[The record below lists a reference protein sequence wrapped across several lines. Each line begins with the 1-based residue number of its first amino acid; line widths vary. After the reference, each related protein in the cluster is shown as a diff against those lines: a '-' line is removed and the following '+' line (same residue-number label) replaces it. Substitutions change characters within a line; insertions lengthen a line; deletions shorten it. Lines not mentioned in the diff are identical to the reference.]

1 MKNNLSDLNNHL
13 FSMLEQLEDDEL
25 MEDPKQ
31 ADKLIKRA
39 GAMCKVSSQIL
50 QVASLQV
57 RAIKTAEECGLLN
70 EDMPALLATKDSKND
85 TKEETKKKL
94 LEVSSWD

>member
-13 FSMLEQLEDDEL
+13 FSMLEQLEDDEA
-25 MEDPKQ
+25 MQDPKE

-50 QVASLQV
+50 QVASIQV

-70 EDMPALLATKDSKND
+70 EDMPALLATKDSK
-85 TKEETKKKL
+85 TAKAETKKL
-94 LEVSSWD
+94 LEEARCQ

>member
-1 MKNNLSDLNNHL
+1 MARNKLTDLNDHL
-13 FSMLEQLEDDEL
+13 FGMLEMLEDDKA
-25 MEDPKQ
+25 MQDPKE

-39 GAMCKVSSQIL
+39 GAMCKVSTQIL

-70 EDMPALLATKDSKND
+70 EDMPALLATKDSK
-85 TKEETKKKL
+85 TEKAATKKL
-94 LEVSSWD
+94 LEATGCR